1 MKSLCVTISSNNQ
14 KSLKKL
20 NLFNKKTKIN
30 KKLKMIEKLFTK
42 KTEKSIFSVLTSPH
56 VNKKAQ
62 EQFEYKIFANQ
73 HQFYSYNLI
82 AFIIYLKKFLN
93 YALSDAR
100 LTIKLINTIN
110 FVKSNLISQ
119 NLNIRYFKVNFQK
132 FYEIQDFIYRRI
144 KRKKL
149 YIKTHVLNISDK
161 QINTYIKSIYLYGK
175 LI

>member
-30 KKLKMIEKLFTK
+30 KKLKMIKKLFTK
-42 KTEKSIFSVLTSPH
+42 KTEKTIFSVLTSPH

-73 HQFYSYNLI
+73 HKFYSYNLI

-110 FVKSNLISQ
+110 FVKSNLIAK
-119 NLNIRYFKVNFQK
+119 NLNIKYFNINFK
-132 FYEIQDFIYRRI
+132 KIYESQDSIYRRI

-149 YIKTHVLNISDK
+149 YKIIQVLNIQDK
-161 QINTYIKSIYLYGK
+161 QINVYIKSINLYGK